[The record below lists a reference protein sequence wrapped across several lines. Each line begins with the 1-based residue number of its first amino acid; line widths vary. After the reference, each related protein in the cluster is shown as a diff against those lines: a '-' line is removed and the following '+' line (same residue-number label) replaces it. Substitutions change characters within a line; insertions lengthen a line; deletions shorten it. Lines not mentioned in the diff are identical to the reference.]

1 MDAPGLLLGEYVYEN
16 EGAGFVL
23 YCTYMTIT
31 LNVSKRDAK
40 LSVDQVRAAGNVP
53 AVLYGAT
60 YPTLGV
66 CVGVKEIESL
76 LKTAGESTII
86 TINGLESP
94 VDVLI
99 KDVSFNP
106 VKQMIQHLDF
116 YVVEKG
122 KEITTHVPLVF
133 VGVAPI
139 EDSGLGSITKVLQ
152 EVTVTCK
159 PNKLPSHIDV
169 DISSLEAIH
178 DKLSVSDIK
187 VPAGVTIDTD
197 AHEAVVVVSENKA
210 VEPESTTESTDAA
223 EVPVVE

>member
-1 MDAPGLLLGEYVYEN
+1 
-16 EGAGFVL
+16 
-23 YCTYMTIT
+23 MTIT
-31 LNVSKRDAK
+31 LNVTKRDSK
-40 LSVDQVRAAGNVP
+40 LSVDEVRAAGNVP
-53 AVLYGAT
+53 AVLYGAK

-66 CVGVKEIESL
+66 CVGVKEIESV
-76 LKTAGESTII
+76 LKSAGESTII

-106 VKQMIQHLDF
+106 VKQLIQHLDF

-133 VGVAPI
+133 IGVAPI

-169 DISSLEAIH
+169 DISSLKTVH

-187 VPAGVTIDTD
+187 VPTGVTIDTD
-197 AHEAVVVVSENKA
+197 AHDAVVVVSENK
-210 VEPESTTESTDAA
+210 EIESESTPESVDATA
-223 EVPVVE
+223 VPVAE